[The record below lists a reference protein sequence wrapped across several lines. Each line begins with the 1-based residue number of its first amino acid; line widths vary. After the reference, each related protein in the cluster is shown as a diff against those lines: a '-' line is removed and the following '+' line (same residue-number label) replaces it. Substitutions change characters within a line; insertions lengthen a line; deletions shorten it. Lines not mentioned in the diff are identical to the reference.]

1 MAHKQRHRGQNSRD
15 PELFDEKQVE
25 ILNQAV
31 EHLSWLR
38 THGYADKSALKL
50 VGDRFRLKQR
60 QRKAL
65 YRAYC
70 TDNAR
75 SRRAEKELSF
85 RQVSGKGLAID
96 GYNLLIS
103 IESGLAGGLLFACR
117 DGTYRD
123 IASIHG
129 TYRKV
134 EETLPALILIG
145 ESIKAIGVEK
155 SYWFLDQPVS
165 NSGRLK
171 LLMLELAEAHGFDWE
186 IELVN
191 NPDKTI
197 AEKKDL
203 VAISS
208 DGWIL
213 DESDA
218 WFNLNRYIVDQLP
231 DANVLDLSGTGDWT
245 VDG

>member
-15 PELFDEKQVE
+15 PELFDEKQVG

-38 THGYADKSALKL
+38 SYGYADKSALKL
-50 VGDRFRLKQR
+50 VGDRFRLRQR

-70 TDNAR
+70 TNEAR
-75 SRRAEKELSF
+75 DHRQERELSL
-85 RQVSGKGLAID
+85 RELAGRDMAID

-145 ESIKAIGVEK
+145 ESIKKLGVQK

-171 LLMLELAEAHGFDWE
+171 LLMLELAQNHGFDWE

-197 AEKKDL
+197 SEKKEV
-203 VAISS
+203 VAVSS

-213 DESDA
+213 DESET
-218 WFNLNRYIVDQLP
+218 WFNLNRYIIDQLP
-231 DANVLDLSGTGDWT
+231 DANVLDLSGTGEW
-245 VDG
+245 G

>member
-1 MAHKQRHRGQNSRD
+1 MSHKQRHRGQNSRD
-15 PELFDEKQVE
+15 PELFAEKFIE

-31 EHLSWLR
+31 DHLSWLITR
-38 THGYADKSALKL
+38 GYSDKSSLKL

-70 TDNAR
+70 TDQAR
-75 SRRAEKELSF
+75 ESRKSKELSLHELPG
-85 RQVSGKGLAID
+85 QTLAID

-103 IESGLAGGLLFACR
+103 IESGLAGGLVFECR

-134 EETLPALILIG
+134 EETLPALKLIG
-145 ESIKAIGVEK
+145 KSVRELGVEK
-155 SYWFLDQPVS
+155 CCWFLDQPIS
-165 NSGRLK
+165 NSGRLRHM
-171 LLMLELAEAHGFDWE
+171 MLEISEAHDFGWE

-191 NPDKTI
+191 NPDKAI
-197 AEKKDL
+197 AENQEW
-203 VAISS
+203 VAVSA

-213 DESDA
+213 DQSSK
-218 WFNLNRYIVDQLP
+218 WFNLNRYIIDQMP
-231 DANVLDLSGTGDWT
+231 DANVLNLSGKE
-245 VDG
+245 

>member
-15 PELFDEKQVE
+15 PELFSEKQVE
-25 ILNQAV
+25 IINQAV

-38 THGYADKSALKL
+38 TRGYADKSALKL
-50 VGDRFRLKQR
+50 VGDRFRLRQR

-70 TDNAR
+70 TNQAR
-75 SRRAEKELSF
+75 DGRREKELPSRELPGRNF
-85 RQVSGKGLAID
+85 AID

-103 IESGLAGGLLFACR
+103 IESGLAGGLVLSCR

-145 ESIKAIGVEK
+145 NSIKELGIEK
-155 SYWFLDQPVS
+155 SFWFLDRPIS
-165 NSGRLK
+165 NSGRLRH
-171 LLMLELAEAHGFDWE
+171 LMLELADSHGFNWE

-197 AEKKDL
+197 SEKEDCI
-203 VAISS
+203 AISS

-213 DESDA
+213 DESDH
-218 WFNLNRYIVDQLP
+218 WFNLNRYIIDRLP
-231 DANVLDLSGTGDWT
+231 DANVLDFTGTGEE
-245 VDG
+245 G